1 MSVVGIAVVLAVVFL
16 VLAAVH
22 VVGWLLAL
30 VVAVCAVLAAL
41 LLGGGRYYGRRL

>member
-1 MSVVGIAVVLAVVFL
+1 MVLAVVFL

-30 VVAVCAVLAAL
+30 VVAVVAILVAVV
-41 LLGGGRYYGRRL
+41 LGYGPVRGRQL